1 MKSISKE
8 LLGVSAIPVILSVLQ
23 NGDTYGYEII
33 QRIKDFTDGEVVW
46 LEASVY
52 PLLKKME
59 NKGLIKSYWKMKD
72 KERPRKY
79 YTILAEGRKQMEYNK
94 QEWQRL
100 NGVFKQLWN
109 PA

>member
-8 LLGVSAIPVILSVLQ
+8 LLEVSAIPVILSVLQ

-33 QRIKDFTDGEVVW
+33 QRVKDFTDGEVVW

-59 NKGLIKSYWKMKD
+59 NKGLIKSYWKMND

>member
-8 LLGVSAIPVILSVLQ
+8 LVGASAIPIILSVLE
-23 NGDTYGYEII
+23 NGDTYGYEIL
-33 QRIKDFTDGEVVW
+33 QRIKKYTDGEVTW
-46 LEASVY
+46 QEASKY

-59 NKGLIKSYWKMKD
+59 NNGLIKSYWKMSK

-79 YTILAEGRKQMEYNK
+79 YTLLSDGKEQLAYNK

-100 NGVFKQLWN
+100 NGVFEILWN